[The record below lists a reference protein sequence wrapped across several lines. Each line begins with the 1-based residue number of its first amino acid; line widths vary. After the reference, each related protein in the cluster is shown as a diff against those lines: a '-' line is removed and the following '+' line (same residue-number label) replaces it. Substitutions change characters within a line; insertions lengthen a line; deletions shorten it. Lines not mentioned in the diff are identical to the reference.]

1 MFQTNADFLINQLTK
16 YFYTRHLT
24 LVLYFKRKF
33 RSPSLNT
40 LKISIFYSIF
50 TCFHSGWGVL
60 YFQRNTNFVI
70 IEWNIN
76 NFAQE
81 TLYLPF
87 ISEKIG
93 AVRRKHFSNI
103 HFLPQFHYFQQRA
116 RFVIF
121 QMNTD
126 FLINQLQKYLYT
138 KHPTLLF
145 HSNKKFVLS
154 ITKGFRKINFLPHFY
169 LISQRMRCAIFEIN
183 TDIVKVYEHINIFTQ
198 ETL

>member
-50 TCFHSGWGVL
+50 TSFHSGWGVL

-87 ISEKIG
+87 IFEKIG
-93 AVRRKHFSNI
+93 SVRRKHFSKHPLFTPISLFSTESEVCNI
-103 HFLPQFHYFQQRA
+103 PNEYWLPNKSATKISLHKTPYTALSFQQKVCALNHERFQKNQLFTTFLPNLTEDE
-116 RFVIF
+116 VCNIW
-121 QMNTD
+121 N
-126 FLINQLQKYLYT
+126 KYRYCKSLRTY
-138 KHPTLLF
+138 
-145 HSNKKFVLS
+145 
-154 ITKGFRKINFLPHFY
+154 
-169 LISQRMRCAIFEIN
+169 
-183 TDIVKVYEHINIFTQ
+183 
-198 ETL
+198 